1 MERSD
6 EPLPSET
13 RIPIET
19 CTAPSPFLGLGVT
32 LLLLTAAAGLVYWLG

>member
-6 EPLPSET
+6 EPLPGET
-13 RIPIET
+13 RIPAEI

-32 LLLLTAAAGLVYWLG
+32 LLLLTVVAGVVYWLG